1 MYEKQTWEEFE
12 AEYPNRYT
20 KSNEDETRVDL
31 IRSPGVVSAGTPV
44 SAARLNHMEDGID
57 EAHTEIE
64 SVLELALRLPAEA
77 AFSPGSYHYI
87 AGTKKSSVGFDK
99 DSPGSYFPAICL
111 DTIETSLDID
121 AAHWPLLVPVLR
133 AAKMI
138 YLEGLTGESADYE
151 LTGWAVAGGTATL
164 TLANN
169 AANNQ
174 LLAVIAEHFLAI
186 ADYPVVYLPNAISAI
201 DAGDY
206 RITGAYPV
214 TRTIEFATSAGNGS
228 GASSERVQI
237 FPHRIPGSAT
247 QARIYGARGMA
258 LMSAGWDGHM
268 AGGLRRSYMQGHLRE
283 LRVTVGGGDG
293 SAYSW
298 DQANR
303 ESVPFRGTAVQ
314 SQYKDKTNTEGAPL
328 LGAFTSDGTNGT
340 PRIGAETEP
349 RSLTAHLY
357 LGGGRYVP

>member
-1 MYEKQTWEEFE
+1 MRKI
-12 AEYPNRYT
+12 AGPGHV
-20 KSNEDETRVDL
+20 SNEFADYDAITNPLGTFVTAAWGNDVQNELVGIQDE
-31 IRSPGVVSAGTPV
+31 
-44 SAARLNHMEDGID
+44 MGI
-57 EAHTEIE
+57 
-64 SVLELALRLPAEA
+64 AEA
-77 AFSPGSYHYI
+77 AGSNKYILAAIRGIATEAAFFPGSLHHI
-87 AGTKKSSVGFDK
+87 AGVKKSPAGFDK

-111 DTIETSLDID
+111 DPIETSLDID

-138 YLEGLTGESADYE
+138 YLEGLAGESADYE
-151 LTGWAVAGGTATL
+151 LTGWAVTGGTATL

-186 ADYPVVYLPNAISAI
+186 ADYPVVYLPRAISAI

-206 RITGAYPV
+206 RITGADPV
-214 TRTIEFATSAGNGS
+214 AREIEFATAAGNGS
-228 GASSERVQI
+228 GATSERAQI

-258 LMSAGWDGHM
+258 LMSAGWGGHM
-268 AGGLRRSYMQGHLRE
+268 AGGLRRSYMQQITGE
-283 LRVTVGGGDG
+283 L
-293 SAYSW
+293 S
-298 DQANR
+298 
-303 ESVPFRGTAVQ
+303 
-314 SQYKDKTNTEGAPL
+314 TEGAHTPFVSVSSS
-328 LGAFTSDGTNGT
+328 GALRSKSKASTGYS
-340 PRIGAETEP
+340 GASGVNRPATITLDSADSPGARTGPETEP